1 MGGEERRGD
10 GSPPLL
16 APAEGSGE
24 REGKKGD
31 EAEDTDV
38 ARSRKRIKRWE
49 DEDEEE
55 EEHWVGLGGGGE
67 EEQEGEDEGELG
79 EGSWGGREPEETNM
93 DPGRASPTEREA
105 ELAEGM
111 ETEQAEEPGPAM
123 LPPRRPAPL
132 APPRPLPRHGDPGGA
147 GGAAG
152 LRRDGPY
159 QFINRYSEQTLRELQ
174 YIKLMLDLNI
184 GPTQAEKIL
193 AYFKAL
199 HPSTLQRMPATYA
212 ALTRRYAAP
221 TGMVRLQ
228 VKDVPVPQDARDYLG
243 VRCPETLAFP

>member
-1 MGGEERRGD
+1 MG
-10 GSPPLL
+10 PLL
-16 APAEGSGE
+16 CSLQQKVRGSARARKGT
-24 REGKKGD
+24 RQKTPTWQGVVRGSRGGRTRTRRKKSTGW
-31 EAEDTDV
+31 A
-38 ARSRKRIKRWE
+38 
-49 DEDEEE
+49 
-55 EEHWVGLGGGGE
+55 WVGEGRRSKKEKMKGSWGKALGGGG
-67 EEQEGEDEGELG
+67 
-79 EGSWGGREPEETNM
+79 RPEETNM